1 MRHLIILLVI
11 VASLAVL
18 FGVLAK
24 LQGWVAGD
32 YLIGAG
38 LLTEM
43 AAAVYFIRYLLKQ
56 RRERNA

>member
-1 MRHLIILLVI
+1 MRHLVILLVI
-11 VASLAVL
+11 VASLSVL

-24 LQGWVAGD
+24 AKGWVGGD

-56 RRERNA
+56 RRKQA